1 LLNFKFRLQ
10 KYKKWFGKLLLYDIF
25 DKSIFNTLIN
35 KNMPITA
42 NYPDRKS
49 WLKIPENSD
58 FPIQNIPFGV
68 FITKEDIITI
78 GTRIGD
84 YVIDLGALQ
93 KLNYFEGIDLTDDM
107 FMQDTLNDFISDG
120 KKTWRLVRNRIAD
133 IFDANNT
140 KLKSNKQHLDLVI
153 FKIDEVEMQLPVQ
166 IGDYTDFYSSKEH
179 ATNVG
184 MMFRDPANALLPNW
198 LHIPVGYHGRSS
210 TIVPSG
216 IPVHRPMGQ
225 TLPDGEKSPV
235 FGPSRSID
243 FELEMGFITTDAN
256 VMGENIPVH
265 EAEDYIFGMVLL
277 NDWSARDI
285 QKWEY
290 VPLGPFLAKNFAT
303 SISPWIVTM
312 DALEPFRTKGPKQD
326 PTPLPY
332 LQQKGKNAF
341 DIHLE
346 VAIAPENAEAKV
358 VSKSNFKYMY
368 WSMSQQ
374 LAHHTSNGCRVNSG
388 DMMGSGTIS
397 GSEKDSFGSMLEL
410 TWGGKNPITMADGS
424 ERKFINDNDTV
435 IMKGFCKNNEVRIG
449 FGEVSS
455 KLLPPFVRK

>member
-1 LLNFKFRLQ
+1 
-10 KYKKWFGKLLLYDIF
+10 
-25 DKSIFNTLIN
+25 
-35 KNMPITA
+35 MPITA
-42 NYPDRKS
+42 NNPKRTS
-49 WLKIPENSD
+49 WLDVPTDSD

-68 FITKEDIITI
+68 FITKEDVITI
-78 GTRIGD
+78 GTRIGNNA
-84 YVIDLGALQ
+84 IDLGALQ
-93 KLNYFEGIDLTDDM
+93 QLNYFDGIELTDDM

-133 IFDANNT
+133 IFDKNNA
-140 KLKSNKQHLDLVI
+140 KLRDNAEHRSIVVCPVN
-153 FKIDEVEMQLPVQ
+153 EVEMQLPVL

-184 MMFRDPANALLPNW
+184 SMFRDPNNALLPNW

-210 TIVPSG
+210 SIVPSG

-225 TLPDGEKSPV
+225 TLPNGENTPV

-243 FELEMGFITTDAN
+243 FELEMAFITTDAN
-256 VMGENIPVH
+256 IMGENIPVH
-265 EAEDYIFGMVLL
+265 EAEEYIFGMVLL

-303 SISPWIVTM
+303 SISPWIVTL
-312 DALEPFRTKGPKQD
+312 DALEPFRTKGPNQD
-326 PTPLPY
+326 PNPLPY
-332 LQQKGKNAF
+332 LQQKGKHAF
-341 DIHLE
+341 DINLE
-346 VAIAPENAEAKV
+346 VTIAPENKEPTV
-358 VSKSNFKYMY
+358 VSNSNFKYMY
-368 WSMSQQ
+368 WTMSQQ
-374 LAHHTSNGCRVNSG
+374 LTHHTSNGCRVNSG

-397 GSEKDSFGSMLEL
+397 GPTPNSFGSMLEL
-410 TWGGKNPITMADGS
+410 TWNGKNPILMNDGS

>member
-1 LLNFKFRLQ
+1 
-10 KYKKWFGKLLLYDIF
+10 
-25 DKSIFNTLIN
+25 
-35 KNMPITA
+35 MTA
-42 NYPDRKS
+42 NNPDRKS
-49 WLKIPENSD
+49 WLEVPENSD

-68 FITKEDIITI
+68 FLTKDDVITI

-84 YVIDLGALQ
+84 FAIDLGALQ
-93 KLNYFEGIDLTDDM
+93 QLNYFEGIELTDDM

-120 KKTWRLVRNRIAD
+120 KKTWRLVRNRIALLFD
-133 IFDANNT
+133 IENTMLQNN
-140 KLKSNKQHLDLVI
+140 QEHRDIVI
-153 FKIDEVEMQLPVQ
+153 FNLEDVEMQLPVL

-184 MMFRDPANALLPNW
+184 AMFRDPANALLPNW

-225 TLPDGEKSPV
+225 TLPNGETSPV
-235 FGPSRSID
+235 FGPSRMID
-243 FELEMGFITTDAN
+243 FELETAFITTDAN
-256 VMGENIPVH
+256 IMGENIPVH

-290 VPLGPFLAKNFAT
+290 VPLGPFLAKNFAS
-303 SISPWIVTM
+303 SISPWIVTL
-312 DALEPFRTKGPKQD
+312 DALEPFRTKGPQQD

-332 LQQKGKNAF
+332 LQLKGRHAF
-341 DIHLE
+341 DINLE
-346 VAIAPENAEAKV
+346 VSIQPEKSEPTV
-358 VSKSNFKYMY
+358 VSQSNFKYMY
-368 WSMSQQ
+368 WNMSQQ

-397 GSEKDSFGSMLEL
+397 GPTPESFGSMLEL
-410 TWGGKNPITMADGS
+410 TWGGKNPIKMSDGS

-435 IMKGFCKNNEVRIG
+435 IMKGYCKNNEVRIG

-455 KLLPPFVRK
+455 KLLPPFIRK

>member
-1 LLNFKFRLQ
+1 
-10 KYKKWFGKLLLYDIF
+10 
-25 DKSIFNTLIN
+25 
-35 KNMPITA
+35 MPITA
-42 NYPDRKS
+42 NDPTRKS
-49 WLKIPENSD
+49 WLTVHDNSH

-68 FITKEDIITI
+68 FLTKEDVITI

-84 YVIDLGALQ
+84 YAIDLGALQ
-93 KLNYFEGIDLTDDM
+93 QLNYFEGIELTDDM

-120 KKTWRLVRNRIAD
+120 KKTWRLVRNRIAEL
-133 IFDANNT
+133 FDATNP
-140 KLKSNKQHLDLVI
+140 KLRDHSEHRDIVI
-153 FKIDEVEMQLPVQ
+153 FAIEDVEMQLPVL

-184 MMFRDPANALLPNW
+184 MMFRDPENALLPNW

-225 TLPDGEKSPV
+225 TLPQGESTPV
-235 FGPSRSID
+235 FGPSRLVD
-243 FELEMGFITTDAN
+243 FELETAFITTDAN
-256 VMGENIPVH
+256 IMGENIPIS

-290 VPLGPFLAKNFAT
+290 VPLGPFLAKNFAS

-312 DALEPFRTKGPKQD
+312 DALEPFKTKGPNQE
-326 PTPLPY
+326 PMPLPY
-332 LQQKGKNAF
+332 LQQKGKHAY
-341 DIHLE
+341 DINLE
-346 VAIAPENAEAKV
+346 VYIEPENVPASL

-397 GSEKDSFGSMLEL
+397 GPTPDSYGSMLEL
-410 TWGGKNPITMADGS
+410 TWGGKNPITMNDGS
-424 ERKFINDNDTV
+424 ERKFINDYDTV
-435 IMKGFCKNNEVRIG
+435 IMTGYCQNSSVRIG